1 MSNEAIEL
9 TVNGVLHRVE
19 AAPDTTLLDF
29 LRDRLGLTGT
39 KNGCGEGHC
48 GACTVIVNG
57 KAQRSCLLRL
67 GRLRGAHVETI
78 EGLSTPTTVH
88 ALQYAFVKEG
98 AVQCGFCTPGMIMA
112 AKALLDANPAPDEAA
127 IRSALARNLC
137 RCTGYI
143 KIVAAVREAAA
154 MLRRGEVQV
163 PRERV
168 LALVSGGVGKP
179 AARLDGIERAT
190 GALRYTADLNRPG
203 QLYGRVL
210 RSRYPHAEVLSID
223 TSEARRAPGVVA
235 VFTAGDVPGRKHF
248 GELIADQPVLAVDR
262 VRYVG
267 DAVAVVYAETEA
279 QAAAALDL
287 IRVEYREL
295 PVVDSPEVALAPGAP
310 QVHEKGNLLK
320 EVHIRKGDVAAG
332 FAEADIIVEGTY
344 RTPFIEHAYMEPEA
358 CLAEPDGEG
367 GVVVYEGSQGPWPIR
382 EQVSASLALPHERVR
397 VVHMPVGGAFGGKED
412 VTLQILAA
420 LGALR
425 LGRPVKMVM
434 GRRESIRVSTKRHAE
449 TVHFRTGAT
458 RDGRLTAMEVTIHA
472 DTGAYA
478 SLGPSVIFRS
488 ASFAC
493 GPYRVP
499 NVKVDAYLAYT
510 NNVPCGAMR
519 GFGNPQV
526 TFACEL
532 QMDELAR
539 RLGMDPIALRERNA
553 LRPGD
558 ATATGDVL
566 AESVGALPTLE
577 AVREA
582 LAKVELPAPRPGRR
596 IGVGVATSFKNVGLG
611 GGLRD
616 EAEAR
621 LQLQADGTLLVRTGC
636 SDLGGGAET
645 AMAQLASEVTGV
657 PLGAVRVHT
666 GDTRFDPRGGMT
678 TASRETFISG
688 NAVVAAARVWRERAL
703 AEAAQLLGLRA
714 GEIDLCDGRFVLRTG
729 GAVPEP
735 PAGAVPEAPAGAA
748 PEAPAGAVP
757 EPPLLDLA
765 GLAARLAEEGRTLE
779 AEGRYAA
786 DGTRAYKDVPAGP
799 YDPAE
804 HRLHVA
810 YCFGTQA
817 AVVEVDEATGE
828 VEVLRVIAAHDAGT
842 VINPQAVEGQ
852 IEGGVMM
859 GLGYA
864 LSEAFIMRQG
874 QIVTDT
880 LRKLGVPGIERLPE
894 IWAIPVEDP
903 HPEGPLG
910 AKGMGELPTSATAP
924 AIVNAIYDAVGVRI
938 RELPATPARVR
949 EAMAE
954 RR

>member
-1 MSNEAIEL
+1 MSDEAIEL
-9 TVNGVLHRVE
+9 TVNGVLHRVQ
-19 AAPDTTLLDF
+19 AAPDMTLLSF
-29 LRDRLGLTGT
+29 LRDTLGLTGP

-48 GACTVIVNG
+48 GTCTVIVNG

-67 GRLRGAHVETI
+67 SRLRGAQVETI
-78 EGLSTPTTVH
+78 EGLSTPSTLH
-88 ALQYAFVKEG
+88 ALQYAFLEQG

-112 AKALLDANPAPDEAA
+112 AKALLDSNPDPDDAA
-127 IRSALARNLC
+127 IRAALAHNLC
-137 RCTGYI
+137 RCTGYV
-143 KIVAAVREAAA
+143 KIVAAVRRAAELIRHGQA
-154 MLRRGEVQV
+154 QV
-163 PRERV
+163 PRERAE
-168 LALVSGGVGKP
+168 ALVAGGVGKS
-179 AARLDGIERAT
+179 AARLDGIERVT

-235 VFTAGDVPGRKHF
+235 VFTASDVPGRKHF

-295 PVVDSPEVALAPGAP
+295 PVVDGPEAALAPGAP
-310 QVHEKGNLLK
+310 KVHEKGNLLK
-320 EVHIRKGDVAAG
+320 DVHIRKGDVAAG

-367 GVVVYEGSQGPWPIR
+367 GVVVYEGSQGPWPIH
-382 EQVSASLALPHERVR
+382 EQIVASLALPPEKVR

-420 LGALR
+420 LGAWR

-449 TVHFRTGAT
+449 TVHFRTGAK

-493 GPYRVP
+493 GPYEVP

-539 RLGMDPIALRERNA
+539 RLGMDPFALRELNA
-553 LRPGD
+553 LRPGSV
-558 ATATGDVL
+558 TATGEVL
-566 AESVGALPTLE
+566 TASVGALPTLQ
-577 AVREA
+577 AVRAA
-582 LAKVELPAPRPGRR
+582 LARVELPAPRPGKR
-596 IGVGVATSFKNVGLG
+596 IGVGVAASFKNVGLG
-611 GGLRD
+611 GGLKD

-657 PLGAVRVHT
+657 PLRAVRVHT
-666 GDTRFDPRGGMT
+666 GDTRLDPRGGMT
-678 TASRETFISG
+678 TASRETFITG
-688 NAVVAAARVWRERAL
+688 NAVVAAARAWRERVLEEA
-703 AEAAQLLGLRA
+703 AEALGPDAPVDGVGQPGPALDLREGRIVA
-714 GEIDLCDGRFVLRTG
+714 VADGRELLSLR
-729 GAVPEP
+729 E
-735 PAGAVPEAPAGAA
+735 
-748 PEAPAGAVP
+748 
-757 EPPLLDLA
+757 
-765 GLAARLAEEGRTLE
+765 LAARLAEQGRTVE
-779 AEGRYAA
+779 AHGRYAA
-786 DGTRAYKDVPAGP
+786 DSTRAYKDVPAGP

-817 AVVEVDEATGE
+817 AVVEVDEATGQ
-828 VEVLRVIAAHDAGT
+828 VDVLRVIAAHDAGT
-842 VINPQAVEGQ
+842 IINPQAVEGQ

-864 LSEAFIMRQG
+864 LSEAFVMREG

-880 LRKLGVPGIERLPE
+880 LRKLGVPTIERLPE
-894 IWAIPVEDP
+894 ITAIPVEDP

-910 AKGMGELPTSATAP
+910 AKGMGELPASATAP
-924 AIVNAIYDAVGVRI
+924 AIINAIYDAVGVRI

-949 EAMAE
+949 EALAG
-954 RR
+954 RQG